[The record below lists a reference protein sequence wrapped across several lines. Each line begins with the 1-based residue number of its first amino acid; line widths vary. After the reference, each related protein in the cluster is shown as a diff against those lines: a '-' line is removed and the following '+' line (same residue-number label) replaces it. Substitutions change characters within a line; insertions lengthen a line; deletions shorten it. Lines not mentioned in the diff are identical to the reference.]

1 MRGEHPD
8 WGTLIFDFG
17 RPEVRNF
24 LVANALY
31 WCDQFHADGL
41 RVDAVASMLY
51 LDYSRKAGQWRPNA
65 KGGRENLDAIS
76 FLQEMNATVY
86 RKHPGVTT
94 IAEESTAFSGVTQ
107 PTDADGLGF
116 GFKWNMGWMHDT
128 LSYISREPIHRQ
140 YHHPQMTF
148 AGVYAFS
155 ENYVLPISHDEV
167 VHGKRSLLT
176 KAPGDWWQRLATLR
190 ALLRV
195 HVGVPGQA
203 VDLHGLRAGRR
214 PRMERGRRP
223 AVGPAGR
230 PGPRRG
236 PAGAARPQHDL
247 PRHAGAVDAGHQPR
261 PASGGSTPTTPR
273 ATRSPSCGTEDSARF
288 WPALSISRP
297 SRTRGTVSD
306 CPRPA
311 AGAR

>member
-1 MRGEHPD
+1 
-8 WGTLIFDFG
+8 
-17 RPEVRNF
+17 
-24 LVANALY
+24 
-31 WCDQFHADGL
+31 
-41 RVDAVASMLY
+41 
-51 LDYSRKAGQWRPNA
+51 
-65 KGGRENLDAIS
+65 
-76 FLQEMNATVY
+76 MNATVY

-190 ALLRV
+190 ALFAFMWAFPGKQLIFMGSELADDREWNEGGGLPWGLLDDPARAGVQRALRDLNAVYRDSPALWTQDTNPAGFRWIDADDAARNTFSFLRYGRSGEVLACVVNFASIPHEGYRLGLPSTGRWREIINTDAEVYGGSGVGNWGAIEATDQHPAHGLPASALLRV
-195 HVGVPGQA
+195 PP
-203 VDLHGLRAGRR
+203 L
-214 PRMERGRRP
+214 
-223 AVGPAGR
+223 
-230 PGPRRG
+230 
-236 PAGAARPQHDL
+236 GALWLAP
-247 PRHAGAVDAGHQPR
+247 
-261 PASGGSTPTTPR
+261 
-273 ATRSPSCGTEDSARF
+273 E
-288 WPALSISRP
+288 
-297 SRTRGTVSD
+297 
-306 CPRPA
+306 
-311 AGAR
+311 